1 MWLGRRRAVA
11 ADFVTRLDAGAALA
25 LVAALVIAMFASGQ
39 SGAPGA
45 GFLTLAHVV
54 FLAGLFGV
62 AALRRWHLLAVVA
75 IGPIALT
82 LAVWQ
87 ATHADPAFYLPL
99 LLLAGGIYAVFLAYP
114 LLLGRRAGA
123 AAEPYVAA
131 VLASAVFFF
140 AARHSLTTGGFGG
153 VIGILPVCQA
163 LLMALLL
170 ANLLRLEAPGSR
182 QTGRLALVAGAAL
195 AFITIAIPLQLEREW
210 ITIGWAL
217 EGAALAWL
225 YRRLPHRGLLL
236 ASTALLAAVFVR
248 LALNPAVLVYQ
259 PRGAYRI
266 WNWYLYTYFVCAAG
280 LLAAGRLFQGTDDAL
295 VRGAPRLPRARSLV
309 ASGGTVLLFLLL
321 NIEIADFFSTG
332 PSITFNL
339 DATLAQDMTYT
350 LGWGVFAVALLVAG
364 IVIHSRP
371 ARFAAL
377 ALLVVT
383 VLKGF
388 LHDLARLSA
397 LYRVASF
404 VGLAICLALVA
415 VVLQRFVLRPHPGD
429 VNEPAG

>member
-1 MWLGRRRAVA
+1 M
-11 ADFVTRLDAGAALA
+11 
-25 LVAALVIAMFASGQ
+25 S
-39 SGAPGA
+39 
-45 GFLTLAHVV
+45 
-54 FLAGLFGV
+54 
-62 AALRRWHLLAVVA
+62 RWHLLAVVA
-75 IGPIALT
+75 TAPVALM

-87 ATHADPAFYLPL
+87 ATHSAPAFWLPL
-99 LLLAGGIYAVFLAYP
+99 LLMAGAIYTVFLAYP

-123 AAEPYVAA
+123 AVEPYVAA
-131 VLASAVFFF
+131 VLASAIFFF
-140 AARHSLTTGGFGG
+140 AARYSLTAGGFGK
-153 VIGILPVCQA
+153 VIGILPVGQA
-163 LLMALLL
+163 FLMALLL

-195 AFITIAIPLQLEREW
+195 AFITIAIPLQLEKEW

-225 YRRLPHRGLLL
+225 NRRLPHRGLLL
-236 ASTALLAAVFVR
+236 ASTGLLAAAFVR

-266 WNWYLYTYFVCAAG
+266 WNWYLYTYLVCAVAMLAG
-280 LLAAGRLFQGTDDAL
+280 GRLFRGTDDAL
-295 VRGAPRLPRARSLV
+295 VGGTQRSLRARSL
-309 ASGGTVLLFLLL
+309 AAAGGTVLLFLLL
-321 NIEIADFFSTG
+321 NIEIADFYSIG

-364 IVIHSRP
+364 IVIHNRP

-377 ALLVVT
+377 ALLVVA

-388 LHDLARLSA
+388 LHDLARLGG
-397 LYRVASF
+397 LYRVVSL
-404 VGLAICLALVA
+404 VGLAVCLALVA

-429 VNEPAG
+429 VNEPTS